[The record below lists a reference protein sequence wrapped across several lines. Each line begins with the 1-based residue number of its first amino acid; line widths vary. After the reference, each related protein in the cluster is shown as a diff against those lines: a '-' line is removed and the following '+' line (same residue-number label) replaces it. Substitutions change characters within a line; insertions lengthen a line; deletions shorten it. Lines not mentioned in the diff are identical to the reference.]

1 MISKKEKGNLN
12 LMEEP
17 SLDNL
22 KLELREKEKVIEEQ
36 ARIIEILRESNTLI
50 KQVNKKILDD
60 KDNTIMLLNEKIK
73 NLQRELKKYISLTI

>member
-1 MISKKEKGNLN
+1 
-12 LMEEP
+12 MEEP

-60 KDNTIMLLNEKIK
+60 KDNTIRLLNEKIK